1 MSTRN
6 NRSTALL
13 LVLLCLLFASGH
25 ATGQAPAQAPLPP
38 PQTRSLRIFQ
48 ESSQKG
54 RRSRR
59 SRKDFR
65 GPRVQSRCRMAA

>member
-13 LVLLCLLFASGH
+13 LVLVCLLLRPV
-25 ATGQAPAQAPLPP
+25 TQQARRRVRLRFRR
-38 PQTRSLRIFQ
+38 PQTRSLRVFQ
-48 ESSQKG
+48 ESSQRG